1 MERVIELMNYTAVD
15 REFFEPYGR
24 RSLDEKDFIE
34 SMKKTIPAD
43 WVLHRSGI
51 WMQCMP
57 PSATL
62 PAQGWK
68 IHVSSV
74 PETSR
79 VVLMIVAAALVARGT
94 AFKFAGDARMLA
106 ALNGKRWPRSGSGK
120 FITVYPKNSDD
131 FRHVIEDL
139 HAILSGYAGPYVLTD
154 RRYRDS
160 GVLYYRYGG
169 IQGESRVSA
178 GGRLEWVLRRPD
190 GELEADERLPRFR
203 VPDWLRDPFVDDAPV
218 DTVPAASA
226 TGLCHGRYRIVRAVT
241 FSSAGG
247 VYVADDLESGNRV
260 LIKEA
265 RPHIGGKVTAI
276 AMLRKEFRLLRRM
289 ALLGRTPAPVA
300 FFTEWEHA
308 YLVEEYIEGTT
319 LRAWLGSRY
328 PWLKARPTRADSAAF
343 LRAVHTVF
351 SALAEA
357 LEDVH
362 ALGISLGDFSFH
374 NCMIDDTQRV
384 RLIDL
389 EAAVEHGLDVTL
401 DLRTPGFASLTPER
415 GDLAAA
421 RAEDTYAF
429 GANLFAAMTPV
440 NALLPLD
447 ATAAARFATQ
457 MCSDMGYPGAL
468 CHIIVSL
475 LDSDPARRPSPT
487 SAMVRMRALIEG
499 LADDDRAVPL
509 RNAPTPPV
517 TDDADA
523 LFAYIERRAVHA
535 RADRYVPAAAE
546 VFESHPWGVAH
557 GAAGILHAFLRGG
570 RTPPAGLLDY
580 VMHGVRQSRDRGS
593 SLMHGDTGVGWVLF
607 DAGAADA
614 AASLLRGRPADPA
627 IRRHAGLHDGLAGWG
642 LGQLKAWHETA
653 ETGFLD
659 RAVQAADELLLT
671 AVSSDNMLHWVT
683 DASIPVGLG
692 HGAAGV
698 ALFLQHLAGVTG
710 EPRFS
715 HAAGRALAYDVA
727 QRTSTPDGLATWPR
741 AVGGGAYFPYLR
753 HGTAGILAV
762 AARFHALTGDETY
775 RDLVVS
781 FDADIMR
788 RHVIS
793 PGLFYGLAGLGETLL
808 DLAAF
813 IPDRA
818 PIYTEAARSVAAGI
832 QPFLL
837 RREDG
842 LAVPGAELLRISCDL
857 ATGNAGVGAF
867 HDRLHRGGQ
876 ASFLLDEY
884 MPALQVPRPA
894 ATLLRT
900 AA

>member
-1 MERVIELMNYTAVD
+1 MERAIELVNYTAVD

-24 RSLDEKDFIE
+24 RSVDEKDFIE
-34 SMKKTIPAD
+34 SLKRTIPAN
-43 WVLHRSGI
+43 WTLHRSGI

-57 PSATL
+57 PSAKL
-62 PAQGWK
+62 PPQGWK

-74 PETSR
+74 PETAR
-79 VVLMIVAAALVARGT
+79 VVLMITAAALVARGT
-94 AFKFAGDARMLA
+94 AFKFAADARMLA

-120 FITVYPKNSDD
+120 FITVYPRDSDD
-131 FRHVIEDL
+131 FRRIIDDL
-139 HAILSGYAGPYVLTD
+139 HAILSGYVGPYVLTD

-160 GVLYYRYGG
+160 GVLFYRYGG
-169 IQGESRVSA
+169 IQGESRMSA
-178 GGRLEWVLRRPD
+178 GGRPEWMLRRPD
-190 GELEADERLPRFR
+190 GGYEPDERLPRFR
-203 VPDWLRDPFVDDAPV
+203 VPDWLRDPFLDDAR
-218 DTVPAASA
+218 DASAPAAPA
-226 TGLCHGRYRIVRAVT
+226 AGLRDGRFRIVRAVT

-247 VYVADDLESGNRV
+247 VYIADDMESGKRV
-260 LIKEA
+260 IIKEA

-289 ALLGRTPAPVA
+289 ALLGTTPAPVA
-300 FFTEWEHA
+300 FFIEWEHA

-343 LRAVHTVF
+343 LRAVHAVF
-351 SALAEA
+351 SALAQA
-357 LEDVH
+357 LADVH

-374 NCMIDDTQRV
+374 NCMVDNSQRV

-389 EAAVEHGLDVTL
+389 EAAVEHGLDVAL
-401 DLRTPGFASLTPER
+401 DLRTPGFASPSPER
-415 GDLAAA
+415 SDLAAA

-447 ATAAARFATQ
+447 ATAAARFAAQ
-457 MCSDMGYPGAL
+457 MCSDMGYPDAL
-468 CHIIVSL
+468 CHVIVSL

-487 SAMVRMRALIEG
+487 SAMASMGAL
-499 LADDDRAVPL
+499 LDALPDDGQPVALCTAPLPAVPD
-509 RNAPTPPV
+509 V
-517 TDDADA
+517 ADE
-523 LFAYIERRAVHA
+523 LFAYIGRRALDA
-535 RADRYVPAAAE
+535 RPDRYVPAAAE

-557 GAAGILHAFLRGG
+557 GAAGVLHAFQRGG
-570 RTPPAGLLDY
+570 RTLPAGLLDY
-580 VMHGVRQSRDRGS
+580 VLHGVRQSRDRGS
-593 SLMHGDTGVGWVLF
+593 SLMHGDAGVAWVLF
-607 DAGAADA
+607 DAGLTDV
-614 AASLLRGRPADPA
+614 AASLLRDKPADAA

-653 ETGFLD
+653 ETGFLE

-671 AVSSDNMLHWVT
+671 AASCDDMLHWEAG
-683 DASIPVGLG
+683 ASIPVGLG

-698 ALFLQHLAGVTG
+698 ALFLLHVAGVTRDQ
-710 EPRFS
+710 RFS
-715 HAAGRALAYDVA
+715 HAARQALAYDVA
-727 QRTSTPDGLATWPR
+727 QRMSTPDGLATWPR
-741 AVGGGAYFPYLR
+741 VAGGGAYFPYLR
-753 HGTAGILAV
+753 QGTAGILAV
-762 AARFHALTGDETY
+762 AARFHVLTGDETY

-788 RHVIS
+788 RHVIV
-793 PGLFYGLAGLGETLL
+793 PGLFHGLAGLGETLL

-813 IPDRA
+813 VPDRA
-818 PIYTEAARSVAAGI
+818 SVYTEAARSVAIGI

-837 RREDG
+837 RRDGG

-857 ATGNAGVGAF
+857 ATGNAGVAAF

-884 MPALQVPRPA
+884 MPALQVPQSA
-894 ATLLRT
+894 APMLRT